1 METLIHHCMPGKGCL
16 IMVPVGTPWEKS
28 SAHEFR
34 ETLCYILL
42 INGLLHTI
50 SSSWCI
56 KLTSTQKHLAFKH
69 ECAIQMER
77 NWKASI
83 MFKKKKKLWL
93 WTYIFH
99 TCSLAKLDS
108 WISWI
113 IHKYYNIGCLRFHG
127 IKLDVDTAVAITIP
141 WWDELMK
148 YSGIWIV
155 FKSSNV
161 I

>member
-1 METLIHHCMPGKGCL
+1 MAMDL
-16 IMVPVGTPWEKS
+16 
-28 SAHEFR
+28 
-34 ETLCYILL
+34 
-42 INGLLHTI
+42 
-50 SSSWCI
+50 
-56 KLTSTQKHLAFKH
+56 
-69 ECAIQMER
+69 
-77 NWKASI
+77 
-83 MFKKKKKLWL
+83 
-93 WTYIFH
+93 YIFH

-113 IHKYYNIGCLRFHG
+113 IHKYYNIGCLRFLG